1 MSKNRLFTIFTAL
14 LSFALFSS
22 YSGGPPGDY
31 SGSPVSSGTCS
42 NMNNGCHG
50 GGTVNGSFSLTSNI
64 GAAYVNGQT
73 YQITIFLSDPEMV
86 QGGFQLSALQYDAT
100 SMGEVGAGT
109 FTPIANTAL
118 LNGASDPT
126 IINHSLPQPIIT
138 MPAVI
143 HEVTWV
149 IDWTAPTSGSAPI
162 SFYAAGNAGNGGGS
176 GGDAIYTAT
185 ILNTPLPIEIL
196 DFSVKNVQNK
206 AFLAWKTGIQS
217 NFSHFE
223 VEKSIDGKHFIS
235 VGKVDLDK
243 TNPNYSFTDAENLSD
258 NVSFYRLKTV
268 DKDKR
273 FEYSKIVSFKNTSK
287 NDLAIFP
294 IPAQNT
300 LNIKGEMTTEKAIVF
315 DFLGRV
321 FDLEINNNQLNISDL
336 ENGNYTILLN
346 GNVWKKFS
354 VLR

>member
-1 MSKNRLFTIFTAL
+1 MSKNRLFTIFFAL

-22 YSGGPPGDY
+22 YTGGPPGDF

-50 GGTVNGSFSLTSNI
+50 GGTVNGGLTLSSNI

-73 YQITIFLSDPEMV
+73 YQITVFLSDPEMV

-100 SMGEVGAGT
+100 SMSEVGAGI

-126 IINHSLPQPIIT
+126 IINHSSPQPIIT
-138 MPAVI
+138 MPTVI
-143 HEVTWV
+143 HEVSWV

-162 SFYAAGNAGNGGGS
+162 SFYAAGNAGDGGGS
-176 GGDAIYTAT
+176 GGDAIYVAT
-185 ILNTPLPIEIL
+185 IMPTPLPIEIL
-196 DFSVKNVQNK
+196 DFSVKNIQNK
-206 AFLAWKTGIQS
+206 AFLAWKAGVQS

-243 TNPNYSFTDAENLSD
+243 TNPNYSFTDAENLGED
-258 NVSFYRLKTV
+258 VSFYRLKSI
-268 DKDKR
+268 DKDRSFK
-273 FEYSKIVSFKNTSK
+273 YSKIVSFKNTNK
-287 NDLAIFP
+287 KDLVIFP
-294 IPAQNT
+294 IPAQNI
-300 LNIKGEMTTEKAIVF
+300 LNIKGETNTEKAIVF
-315 DFLGRV
+315 DFSGRV
-321 FDLEINNNQLNISDL
+321 YTYQINNNQLDISDL
-336 ENGNYTILLN
+336 ENGNYTVLLN
-346 GNVWKKFS
+346 GNTWKKFNI
-354 VLR
+354 LK